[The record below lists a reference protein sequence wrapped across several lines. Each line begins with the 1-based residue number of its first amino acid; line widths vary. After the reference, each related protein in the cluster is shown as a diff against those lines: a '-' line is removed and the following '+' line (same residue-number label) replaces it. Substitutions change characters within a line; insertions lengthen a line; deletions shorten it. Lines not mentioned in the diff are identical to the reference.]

1 MIGKNKK
8 LIVTYFTSSEAI
20 ATEKICNARGLS
32 GGRIIT
38 TPRQLTAD
46 CGMAFSIGIEHK
58 DEFEKMLKEER
69 IKYDR
74 IVELDV

>member
-1 MIGKNKK
+1 MITKHKR

-20 ATEKICNARGLS
+20 ATEMVCNQKGLS

-38 TPRQLTAD
+38 TPRGLTAD

-58 DEFEKMLKEER
+58 EVFEKLLKDEK
-69 IKYDR
+69 IKYDK